1 MASVLQVA
9 AARDKYVS
17 STAQASDAVS
27 ATLKKLSDDLAMKL
41 VYIVQAAHWAQILE
55 V

>member
-1 MASVLQVA
+1 MLFLLQVA
-9 AARDKYVS
+9 SAREKYLS
-17 STAQASDAVS
+17 STAEASEAVS
-27 ATLKKLSDDLAMKL
+27 ATLKKLSDDLVVKL